1 MLIDRGL
8 KLSESTFFKNDVE
21 LEHKYPDKNRV

>member
-8 KLSESTFFKNDVE
+8 KLSEITFFKNEVE
-21 LEHKYPDKNRV
+21 LEHKYPDKK